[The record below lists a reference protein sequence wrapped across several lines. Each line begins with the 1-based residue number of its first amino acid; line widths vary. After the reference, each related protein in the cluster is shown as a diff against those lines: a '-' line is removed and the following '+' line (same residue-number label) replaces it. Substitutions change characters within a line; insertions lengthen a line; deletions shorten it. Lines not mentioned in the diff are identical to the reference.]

1 MKSAA
6 SSHMKNVGSQANL
19 FELEYPCRLSDPNIM
34 CSSLTE
40 DAWHHYK
47 PEDINPSL
55 L

>member
-1 MKSAA
+1 MKSVA
-6 SSHMKNVGSQANL
+6 SSHMKTVGIQANL
-19 FELEYPCRLSDPNIM
+19 FELENPSRLSDPNIM
-34 CSSLTE
+34 CSLLTE